1 MRFFSTF
8 LNLLLPSAGLAL
20 LGRWRLA
27 FLTQILLIALITLL
41 CWSRLVFE
49 PVWLKTT
56 LALIALIYVISS
68 GGCLKKTQTPA
79 KSIQRIFFTLIF
91 VVICLFGFRQGYLY
105 KHQWLGLHIYFVP
118 SASMMPTIKPGE
130 LILIDSWAY
139 VEKTP
144 LLNDVV
150 VFEHGITKQHLVKRV
165 TPWPEYKTPVKG
177 IWFVTGDNSNASQD
191 SRYFGGINSEK
202 IKGKVKMVLFRLND
216 NKPFNVQL
224 QLTTVN

>member
-1 MRFFSTF
+1 MRFFSIF
-8 LNLLLPSAGLAL
+8 LNLLLPGAGLAL

-27 FLTQILLIALITLL
+27 FLTQLFLIALIALL

-49 PVWLKTT
+49 PIWLKNIFV
-56 LALIALIYVISS
+56 LIALVYVISS
-68 GGCLKKTQTPA
+68 GGCLKKTLTPS
-79 KSIQRIFFTLIF
+79 KPIQRIFFTFIF
-91 VVICLFGFRQGYLY
+91 IVICLLGFGQGYLY
-105 KHQWLGLHIYFVP
+105 KHQLLGLHIYFVP

-130 LILIDSWAY
+130 FILLDSWAY
-139 VEKTP
+139 VEKRP

-165 TPWPEYKTPVKG
+165 TPWPEYKAPVQDT
-177 IWFVTGDNSNASQD
+177 WFVTGDNSNASQD

-202 IKGKVKMVLFRLND
+202 IKGKVKMVLFRLD
-216 NKPFNVQL
+216 NKKPFNVQI